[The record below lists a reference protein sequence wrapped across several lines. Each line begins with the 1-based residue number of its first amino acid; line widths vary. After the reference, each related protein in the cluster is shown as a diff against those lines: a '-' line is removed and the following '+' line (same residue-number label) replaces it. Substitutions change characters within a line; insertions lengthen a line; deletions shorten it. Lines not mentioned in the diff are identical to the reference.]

1 MVLIP
6 INKVNVSEQVYNQ
19 LKKMIIEG
27 EWKPGDKIPSENELA
42 ASFGVSRMT
51 VRQSLQKL
59 IALGLIETKLGD
71 GSYVRVLDAGD
82 SLNAL
87 MPAMYLNK
95 NSFLD
100 VIEFRE
106 MIETESAG
114 MAALRATG
122 EQIAELKKIYK
133 RMLSNK
139 KNIKKFALDDLAFHC
154 KIGETTGNELII
166 KTYSLLDDI
175 LEAAMYDGISKMGT
189 DFAEQYHQLLI
200 ESIEEHDEVKAR
212 DYMKKHLKINRG
224 YYV

>member
-27 EWKPGDKIPSENELA
+27 EWKPGDKLPSENELA

-122 EQIAELKKIYK
+122 DQIAELKKIYK

-139 KNIKKFALDDLAFHC
+139 KSIKKFALDDLAFHC
-154 KIGETTGNELII
+154 KIGEMTGNELII

-200 ESIEEHDEVKAR
+200 ESIEEHDEIKAR
-212 DYMKKHLKINRG
+212 DYMKKHLKINRE